1 MITSQVRIKSVPADI
16 SALVDDYIARNGV
29 RKFAPNDGVDIYRL
43 AAFLADY
50 GYEVDCRRGRTMRI
64 RLGKGKPK
72 IVHIKRV
79 IQIADEI
86 RIAQGL
92 EPFDVARRQQQLS
105 KCSYRRGAAK
115 LAA

>member
-16 SALVDDYIARNGV
+16 SAMVDDYIARNGV

-50 GYEVDCRRGRTMRI
+50 GYEIDCRRGLMMRI
-64 RLGKGKPK
+64 RRGKGKTK
-72 IVHIKRV
+72 TVHIKRV

-92 EPFDVARRQQQLS
+92 EPFN
-105 KCSYRRGAAK
+105 AAHK
-115 LAA
+115 QAA